1 MLGRTIND
9 LTDQIV
15 RINVTKLCMHW
26 EDQDPNPYDFVQT
39 STKPEIFIEHN
50 IQDTKIK
57 KTNMENVALN
67 Y

>member
-1 MLGRTIND
+1 MDR
-9 LTDQIV
+9 
-15 RINVTKLCMHW
+15 

-39 STKPEIFIEHN
+39 STKPEIFIEHI

>member
-1 MLGRTIND
+1 
-9 LTDQIV
+9 
-15 RINVTKLCMHW
+15 MHW

-57 KTNMENVALN
+57 KTNMEPLNVALN